1 MDRER
6 LIALNLVFKDYDDLG
21 LRLIKYKKNHS
32 EMDDKFVKKCRG
44 MVVDIKTNK
53 IICMPPIK
61 SINVDDYNKSNYTEN
76 SIIEE
81 FIDGTMI
88 NMWYYN
94 DAWHISTRSSIG
106 ANCKWFSNK
115 KFYELFQESNALNF
129 DAMNKNYFYSF
140 VLQHPENR
148 IVTCYSEPKIT
159 LVFVGKVNDD
169 NTVESIPYQ
178 DIANDINVSTPMRY
192 EFEINNSIEVLI
204 EYVSKKNYEFQGLVL
219 KNGIHRTKIRNPNYN
234 YARQLKGNTRNMK
247 YLYYDLLKT
256 GKMGEYLNFYPE
268 FTQLFN
274 FFSSEFSE
282 MAKNLHT
289 NYMNYHVKKTVK
301 DIKDIY
307 FPFRPHTYNLHKLY
321 LENRTPVTPQVISTY
336 LNTLEPAQIV
346 YIINYKHYKKN

>member
-6 LIALNLVFKDYDDLG
+6 LVALNLVFKDYEDLG
-21 LRLIKYKKNHS
+21 LRIIKYKKNHS
-32 EMDDKFVKKCRG
+32 EMDDEFVRSCRG
-44 MVVDIKTNK
+44 MIVDINTNK

-61 SINVDDYNKSNYTEN
+61 SMNTEEYNSLNYTN
-76 SIIEE
+76 DSVIEE

-94 DAWHISTRSSIG
+94 ECWHISTRSSIG
-106 ANCKWFSNK
+106 ANCKWFSDK
-115 KFYELFQESNALNF
+115 KFNELFEESNALNI
-129 DAMNKNYFYSF
+129 DAMNTEYFYSF

-159 LVFVGKVNDD
+159 LVFVGKVNED
-169 NTVESIPYQ
+169 NTVESIPYE
-178 DIANDINVSTPMRY
+178 DIAYDINVSIPQSY
-192 EFEINNSIEVLI
+192 QFEENSSIEALI
-204 EYVSKKNYEFQGLVL
+204 EYVNKKDYEFQGVVL

-247 YLYYDLLKT
+247 YLYFDLLKT

-274 FFSSEFSE
+274 IFSSEFSD
-282 MAKNLHT
+282 MAKNLHQ
-289 NYMNYHVKKTVK
+289 NYMNYHVRKSVK
-301 DIKDIY
+301 DIKEIY
-307 FPFRPHTYNLHKLY
+307 FPFRPHTYNLHKLF
-321 LENRTPVTPQVISTY
+321 LENRSPVTPNVVSNY

-346 YIINYKHYKKN
+346 YIINYKFYKKN